1 MLSRRILPRV
11 TAVVPQRSGKDL
23 LRLSHFHPL
32 YPVTVCA
39 FSTTATADTEAA
51 TSSSP
56 PSSSRLSLRQLV
68 QPFIL
73 KCHPDMA
80 KQQNL
85 SAVAQQINLRAIQT
99 LNMYLDGI
107 RSIEKKEGRYPFPS
121 SSSSSSSSSKDQ
133 DQDQQNGVI
142 TIEFVMAFPST
153 SSRKKTTPTT
163 SRRTVE
169 LQVPSPHASIPNV
182 QRHAQLQ
189 LRKLLHMAGLPL
201 PQIMMD
207 DEIGMDDEEEDESSL
222 DHQNHHHHHD
232 QDPST
237 GTHHRRTQTRKKTKW
252 EQSRD
257 RFMSQVDWTKFD
269 QLYKEA
275 IADMN
280 ADIATTGSIRNH
292 PERRR
297 RLLATIL
304 QNIRVSTSTIVSA
317 PDDDNDDDT
326 DDNIQPNTMVVPDVE
341 PLEELVALRRI
352 YRLIDQHFDE
362 LQLETFGRYW
372 ESLTIVLQGK
382 RLYNT
387 STSALYKRRQRKQDT
402 GFSFHVHSDNTVT
415 IHIPVDFYEQE
426 LLEELDRNV
435 WDFYYLMKQQQQ
447 ENNELERMLFHAM
460 PGRD

>member
-163 SRRTVE
+163 S
-169 LQVPSPHASIPNV
+169 
-182 QRHAQLQ
+182 
-189 LRKLLHMAGLPL
+189 
-201 PQIMMD
+201 
-207 DEIGMDDEEEDESSL
+207 
-222 DHQNHHHHHD
+222 
-232 QDPST
+232 
-237 GTHHRRTQTRKKTKW
+237 
-252 EQSRD
+252 
-257 RFMSQVDWTKFD
+257 
-269 QLYKEA
+269 
-275 IADMN
+275 
-280 ADIATTGSIRNH
+280 
-292 PERRR
+292 
-297 RLLATIL
+297 
-304 QNIRVSTSTIVSA
+304 
-317 PDDDNDDDT
+317 
-326 DDNIQPNTMVVPDVE
+326 
-341 PLEELVALRRI
+341 
-352 YRLIDQHFDE
+352 
-362 LQLETFGRYW
+362 
-372 ESLTIVLQGK
+372 
-382 RLYNT
+382 
-387 STSALYKRRQRKQDT
+387 ALYKRRQRKQDT
-402 GFSFHVHSDNTVT
+402 GYYHRYH
-415 IHIPVDFYEQE
+415 HHYHHQE
-426 LLEELDRNV
+426 RIQWSKLTHECFVKL
-435 WDFYYLMKQQQQ
+435 
-447 ENNELERMLFHAM
+447 
-460 PGRD
+460 